1 MHLLT
6 KKKINNRSKIKTSST
21 RRKNNKKSTTM
32 TNPITIYH
40 RIDFKIATFLFSSF
54 SQEKKMK
61 KKRGFPFCNNDKR
74 GKKRINEENLRICKL
89 LKKKFEAS
97 DALETEE
104 AQKLP

>member
-1 MHLLT
+1 
-6 KKKINNRSKIKTSST
+6 
-21 RRKNNKKSTTM
+21 
-32 TNPITIYH
+32 
-40 RIDFKIATFLFSSF
+40 
-54 SQEKKMK
+54 MK

-104 AQKLP
+104 AQKWP